1 MEKLKIIKNRYSAV
15 QNHWLDDIDIVIPN
29 PSMISDICWGITT
42 TYPDREE
49 KLRIRKERIN
59 KILNR

>member
-1 MEKLKIIKNRYSAV
+1 MEKLKIIKNRYSDV

-29 PSMISDICWGITT
+29 PRMIIDICLGINT